1 MRKLKFLLL
10 TSLTVLWL
18 SGCRNDSTEGQDE
31 TVENVTVIEP
41 ETEAVPEDIAL
52 PYIVTFDDNTGRLE
66 IEKNP
71 ESMTNSYTAEQI
83 AAALN
88 KKYPEIVLH
97 VGERKQ
103 DTLELRVDDAT
114 YLSQGMG
121 SAGAN
126 GYLAEA
132 TYSFTSL
139 DSINVVN
146 FLFEPGDHAM
156 PGPYST
162 KSFDDFN

>member
-1 MRKLKFLLL
+1 MENIKFLLL
-10 TSLTVLWL
+10 MFLTFILI
-18 SGCRNDSTEGQDE
+18 SGCRNENTENQDE
-31 TVENVTVIEP
+31 TVDSVTVIESEPVAEP
-41 ETEAVPEDIAL
+41 EEIAL
-52 PYIVTFDDNTGRLE
+52 PYIVTFDDNTGKLE
-66 IEKNP
+66 IEKNR
-71 ESMTNSYTAEQI
+71 ESTTYSYTAEQI
-83 AAALN
+83 AVALN
-88 KKYPEIVLH
+88 KKYPEITLQ

-139 DSINVVN
+139 DSVNVVN

-156 PGPYST
+156 PGPYTT